1 MNILQ
6 QCEESRE
13 IPTKFHQD
21 LFENDE
27 FHMKSALKKISQI
40 LHLDQIPE
48 MVNIVDGFQFRNN
61 PPPRPSVLTASFK
74 VVAAARTS
82 TSGI

>member
-1 MNILQ
+1 MNIFQ

-27 FHMKSALKKISQI
+27 FHMKSALKKQ
-40 LHLDQIPE
+40 P
-48 MVNIVDGFQFRNN
+48 N
-61 PPPRPSVLTASFK
+61 PQKLKENLKKSK
-74 VVAAARTS
+74 
-82 TSGI
+82 SG